1 MPSQP
6 TTRSSS
12 PVARQSAPSPTLPS
26 STPFPELFASLAPPF
41 DSVPTFSSPPPVP
54 FTSPSASKPLPDAGL
69 GVIPSPLG
77 RQPVQRAFT
86 APVPPSPTKRDT
98 PLPPN
103 SAASSSHVDSRRA
116 RKSAGPGPSPS
127 AIGAGSNRGDGA
139 SEMGQ
144 SSFSESP
151 QRKLVLEKFSLYE
164 TKTKLYVIASNQADS
179 RFRVLKIDRTVAS
192 KPGSKGRPSP
202 SVPPDDEEAAN
213 RLNITEDATIYSAQ
227 EISQLVE
234 TLEAGNAGGIT
245 KAERLFYGIAGFVRF
260 TSTYYLILIKS
271 RTPVGLIG
279 GHYIYH
285 CESTHLRPIAP
296 PTLGVTNAEEAKRL
310 AVFQSVDLNKNFY
323 FSYTYDLTHTLQHNF
338 TRASVTRN
346 PLAPDGAA
354 SPTWK
359 DKFVWNHHLL
369 VPMFQNLRSNS
380 PWILPLIYGF
390 VDQAKLAVFGRS
402 AYITLIARRSRHFA
416 GARFLRR
423 GVNEEG
429 FVANEVETEQ
439 IVSEALTT
447 PFYAPAPSSHTHIPP
462 THARSSSYQGATPHP
477 VQHQNRRPNPRYTSH
492 VQVRGSIPL
501 FWVQDTS
508 NSAIKPPI
516 EVTIRDPYYAAAA
529 RHFDDLFEAHGGKV
543 VVLNLIKHKEMRESR
558 LLPEFEECI
567 KYLNQFLPDENKI
580 IHIPYDISEAKK
592 KKRDV
597 INVLEDIAEDAM
609 EQTHFFHSGA
619 EPPRRI
625 LSPEDEATPQRSG
638 PLLQVG
644 VVRTNCIDCL
654 DRTNAAQ
661 FVIGKVALGHQLRAL
676 GIVNEPKLGW
686 DSDAVNLL
694 TEIYHDHGDTIA
706 IQYGGSHLVNTVESY
721 RTKVPQ
727 WSSHSRDMV
736 ENIKRYYANS
746 FVDAEKQ
753 AGIDLFLGIEPS
765 LPRQP
770 VFEAV
775 SAPPR
780 RSYQNWFTPAH
791 IAPRLSPDEV
801 KETLQKTVDEDDNG
815 SWSYWQGYYRPKLYT
830 RMARHFGFT
839 VNSTV
844 KYKANITDE
853 HSPFIPRT
861 AVQNPRL
868 GAGGLRRWL
877 SYRGPPTAAAT
888 HARQSRVPTGPPP
901 EDLPSYTATL
911 APTTTAGLAEQ
922 HLRPHVKR
930 EELREY
936 EAWIGQFD
944 HLSLSQD
951 LSERDRS
958 LYTSNA
964 ELARGAGG
972 PVPSERDQAVYAA
985 HVAAGRAYKEAL
997 E

>member
-1 MPSQP
+1 MALPVSYCFLLHIG
-6 TTRSSS
+6 SS
-12 PVARQSAPSPTLPS
+12 VRLTL
-26 STPFPELFASLAPPF
+26 
-41 DSVPTFSSPPPVP
+41 
-54 FTSPSASKPLPDAGL
+54 
-69 GVIPSPLG
+69 
-77 RQPVQRAFT
+77 AF
-86 APVPPSPTKRDT
+86 
-98 PLPPN
+98 
-103 SAASSSHVDSRRA
+103 
-116 RKSAGPGPSPS
+116 
-127 AIGAGSNRGDGA
+127 
-139 SEMGQ
+139 
-144 SSFSESP
+144 
-151 QRKLVLEKFSLYE
+151 
-164 TKTKLYVIASNQADS
+164 
-179 RFRVLKIDRTVAS
+179 
-192 KPGSKGRPSP
+192 
-202 SVPPDDEEAAN
+202 
-213 RLNITEDATIYSAQ
+213 
-227 EISQLVE
+227 
-234 TLEAGNAGGIT
+234 
-245 KAERLFYGIAGFVRF
+245 AGFVRF

-296 PTLGVTNAEEAKRL
+296 PTLGVTNTEEAKRL

-323 FSYTYDLTHTLQHNF
+323 FRRAGFVLGEAKPLLTRIRLDSYTYDLTHTLQHNF
-338 TRASVTRN
+338 TRGSAT
-346 PLAPDGAA
+346 PGPPAPNGAA
-354 SPTWK
+354 LPTWK

-369 VPMFQNLRSNS
+369 VPMFQNLKSNS

-423 GVNEEG
+423 GG

-447 PFYAPAPSSHTHIPP
+447 PFHAPAPSSHTHTHIPSTRAP
-462 THARSSSYQGATPHP
+462 SFSNQGAIPYP

-492 VQVRGSIPL
+492 VQARGSIPL

-516 EVTIRDPYYAAAA
+516 EMTIRDPYYAAAA
-529 RHFDDLFEAHGGKV
+529 RHFDDLFEAYGVADSTRTSASSTRRSASRVFFLSSKSASNTSTSSSRTRTRSFTS
-543 VVLNLIKHKEMRESR
+543 LTTSLKPRRSEFPSFPSRSAMSLMFSRTLPKMQWSRRTSSIPAQNRRAES
-558 LLPEFEECI
+558 
-567 KYLNQFLPDENKI
+567 FLPKTSRRSFLPCKGLDRHLHCLRAEQLHNAPDRSCK
-580 IHIPYDISEAKK
+580 SESSGRTASHT
-592 KKRDV
+592 
-597 INVLEDIAEDAM
+597 IAE
-609 EQTHFFHSGA
+609 
-619 EPPRRI
+619 
-625 LSPEDEATPQRSG
+625 RSHALFG
-638 PLLQVG
+638 S
-644 VVRTNCIDCL
+644 
-654 DRTNAAQ
+654 RTNAAQ

-676 GIVNEPKLGW
+676 GIVNDPKLGW
-686 DSDAVNLL
+686 DSDAINLL

-770 VFEAV
+770 VFEALPA
-775 SAPPR
+775 SPR
-780 RSYQNWFTPAH
+780 RSYQDWFTPAH

-839 VNSTV
+839 VNSTLTAV
-844 KYKANITDE
+844 RTNSSDE

-901 EDLPSYTATL
+901 EDLPSYTAAL

-922 HLRPHVKR
+922 HLRPHVKP

-936 EAWIGQFD
+936 EAWLGQFE

-951 LSERDRS
+951 LSEKDRS
-958 LYTSNA
+958 LYTVNA
-964 ELARGAGG
+964 ELAKSGGAPVAGG
-972 PVPSERDQAVYAA
+972 PVLSEKDRAVYAG
-985 HVAAGRAYKEAL
+985 HVAAARAYKEAI